1 MKRKHFFEI
10 EDQAWFPPALRSY
23 MTDVLMEL
31 NRKIGATRAIHHEIQ
46 SLIETYNFSTIVDLG
61 SGSGGPM
68 PEIIEEIRKRTQVEL
83 LLTDLYPNPKSVEA
97 YEHLDGVVYR
107 KTPMCASAPQSPNK
121 EGCLMTM
128 INSFH
133 HMKPD
138 MAQEILRSASKNQTP
153 LFIYEL
159 ADNKIPFLI
168 WLLFL
173 PLGLI
178 INVFSCLI
186 LTLFVRPVQP
196 LQLLFT
202 YIIPIVPI
210 CFAWDGQISY
220 TRIYTFD
227 DIDILLRGNE
237 SPNYKWTKR
246 YAKDENG
253 RSIGTFVLGLPV
265 KSQ

>member
-1 MKRKHFFEI
+1 
-10 EDQAWFPPALRSY
+10 
-23 MTDVLMEL
+23 
-31 NRKIGATRAIHHEIQ
+31 
-46 SLIETYNFSTIVDLG
+46 
-61 SGSGGPM
+61 
-68 PEIIEEIRKRTQVEL
+68 
-83 LLTDLYPNPKSVEA
+83 
-97 YEHLDGVVYR
+97 
-107 KTPMCASAPQSPNK
+107 MCASTPQIPNQD
-121 EGCLMTM
+121 GCLMTM

-138 MAQEILRSASKNQTP
+138 MAQEILRSAAKNQTP

-186 LTLFVRPVQP
+186 LTLCVRPVQP

-202 YIIPIVPI
+202 YIIPMSL
-210 CFAWDGQISY
+210 FALHGMDKFPTRVFIHLMIS
-220 TRIYTFD
+220 ISS
-227 DIDILLRGNE
+227 LRGNE
-237 SPNYKWTKR
+237 SPNYKWTKG

>member
-1 MKRKHFFEI
+1 
-10 EDQAWFPPALRSY
+10 
-23 MTDVLMEL
+23 
-31 NRKIGATRAIHHEIQ
+31 
-46 SLIETYNFSTIVDLG
+46 
-61 SGSGGPM
+61 
-68 PEIIEEIRKRTQVEL
+68 
-83 LLTDLYPNPKSVEA
+83 
-97 YEHLDGVVYR
+97 
-107 KTPMCASAPQSPNK
+107 
-121 EGCLMTM
+121 MTM
-128 INSFH
+128 INRFH

-153 LFIYEL
+153 LFVYES
-159 ADNKIPFLI
+159 ADNKITFLI

-210 CFAWDGQISY
+210 CFACDGRVSY
-220 TRIYTFD
+220 THIYTCD

-237 SPNYKWTKR
+237 SPNYKWTKG
-246 YAKDENG
+246 YAEDENG
-253 RSIGTFVLGLPV
+253 RSIRTFVLRLPV

>member
-1 MKRKHFFEI
+1 
-10 EDQAWFPPALRSY
+10 
-23 MTDVLMEL
+23 
-31 NRKIGATRAIHHEIQ
+31 
-46 SLIETYNFSTIVDLG
+46 
-61 SGSGGPM
+61 
-68 PEIIEEIRKRTQVEL
+68 
-83 LLTDLYPNPKSVEA
+83 
-97 YEHLDGVVYR
+97 
-107 KTPMCASAPQSPNK
+107 
-121 EGCLMTM
+121 MTM

-237 SPNYKWTKR
+237 SPNYKWTKG